1 MKNIAFVTDIF
12 PKSGLGNFKRL
23 KELEKYF
30 KKKKFKTNFFL
41 FNYLNKNK
49 KILKF

>member
-23 KELEKYF
+23 KELKNIL
-30 KKKKFKTNFFL
+30 KKKIQN
-41 FNYLNKNK
+41 
-49 KILKF
+49 